1 MNDAVLH
8 TIRTRRVARALTDAP
23 VEHDQLRAVLD
34 SARYAPHAGNRRLH
48 RYVVVT
54 RPSLLRAVRMVSPGM
69 LQHPMAAIV
78 VCLWDFGQGPRLRLL
93 TGRPGAL
100 YRRGDRGGDPAAAA
114 HSIGLAAGP
123 VTSFS
128 RTALATILNLP
139 AEVEPE
145 LIICLGHAATGRPPG
160 YATPGLPGG
169 QHHRLGGRGSTRDSS
184 RSTASPGHAAGMT
197 FRTVGSCAGVP
208 VRYRVGARP
217 RARSCPC
224 SGRSGEPQ
232 CRSSVWLPAW
242 LPTRPAVVCCFESA
256 APQAQYGIRA
266 GCLRRTRSLR
276 AARSW

>member
-8 TIRTRRVARALTDAP
+8 AIRTRRVARALTDAP

-69 LQHPMAAIV
+69 LQRPMAAIV
-78 VCLWDFGQGPRLRLL
+78 VCVDWAKVHGYGFSPANPGPYIDVGTAAATLL
-93 TGRPGAL
+93 L
-100 YRRGDRGGDPAAAA
+100 AA

-145 LIICLGHAATGRPPG
+145 LIICLGHAATGQPPG
-160 YATPGLPGG
+160 MRRQG
-169 QHHRLGGRGSTRDSS
+169 QPRWDDLIQWERG
-184 RSTASPGHAAGMT
+184 
-197 FRTVGSCAGVP
+197 
-208 VRYRVGARP
+208 
-217 RARSCPC
+217 
-224 SGRSGEPQ
+224 
-232 CRSSVWLPAW
+232 
-242 LPTRPAVVCCFESA
+242 
-256 APQAQYGIRA
+256 
-266 GCLRRTRSLR
+266 
-276 AARSW
+276 